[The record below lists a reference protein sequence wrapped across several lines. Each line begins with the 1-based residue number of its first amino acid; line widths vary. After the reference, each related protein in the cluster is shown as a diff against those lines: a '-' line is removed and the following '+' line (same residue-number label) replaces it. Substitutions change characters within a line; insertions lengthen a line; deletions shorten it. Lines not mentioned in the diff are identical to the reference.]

1 MNEANPVKGE
11 ALAVST
17 LLELANFSG
26 VELTGH
32 TVTLPFQSGAGTLKQ
47 AQVEPGFHISCWNMQ
62 LKDSLTVN
70 RPARIPG
77 QPRLFQLYFILTPD
91 QFHIDGPSMARELRF
106 NASMETLFESG
117 DADFTYTFA
126 PGKAA
131 KVLVLQ
137 LHPDWLMNTFGQD
150 DTSFARFLNKMVSEE
165 KAFVFH
171 EPVSLTLQQSLTE
184 FHNHFISE
192 NRDRLYNKARALTLL
207 SDFLYGLSLRSTLD
221 NSPAAY
227 YEEKIRAVEDIL
239 RQHLESQLPCIRT
252 IAEKVSLSESTLKR
266 YFHQIYRRSIYDY
279 YLQLKMEHARHL
291 LEEKQIAVKEVAYQ
305 LGYEKCSSFI
315 LMFKKFY
322 SESPGFFRQK
332 TLLNPGGV

>member
-1 MNEANPVKGE
+1 MNQANAVE
-11 ALAVST
+11 SEHLAVYT

-47 AQVEPGFHISCWNMQ
+47 AQIEPGFHISCWDLQ
-62 LKDSLTVN
+62 LRDSLTVH
-70 RPARIPG
+70 RPARTPE

-91 QFHIDGPSMARELRF
+91 QFCIDGPSMTRELHF
-106 NASMETLFESG
+106 NSSMEILFESG
-117 DADFTYTFA
+117 DADFNYTFI
-126 PGKAA
+126 PDKAA
-131 KVLVLQ
+131 RVMVLQ
-137 LHPDWLMNTFGQD
+137 LHPDWLVNTFGQD
-150 DTSFARFLNKMVSEE
+150 DTVFARFLKKMVSED
-165 KAFVFH
+165 KPFVFH
-171 EPVSLTLQQSLTE
+171 EPASLTLQQSLIE
-184 FHNHFISE
+184 FHSHFISE

-221 NSPAAY
+221 NSPVAY
-227 YEEKIRAVEDIL
+227 YEEKIRKVEEIL
-239 RQHLESQLPCIRT
+239 RQHLESQLPCIRS

-322 SESPGFFRQK
+322 RQSPGFFRQK